1 MKTLVQLFTVLL
13 VGLTTVTAAEK
24 IDSATQV
31 EDIITTRY
39 RYAQPIQF
47 VERGVEFLIFPDG
60 SFDFNTNVRS
70 NHYDDYDVYYRRS
83 NTRRGS
89 INGTFGAPGTR
100 VKFSKSRRNG
110 GVIIKHDYD
119 GKVRRIGNVF
129 INYNRRGQ
137 VKRIGSLYLSYNRAR
152 FVRQIGGLHL
162 RYNRRGHIISTTG
175 YVNFNNQGCGFCGVT
190 GCSTN
195 HYGDHS
201 NHGNHHNDDYDNDWN
216 DNDSGNDDIYYYRNG
231 KKTKKSKR

>member
-13 VGLTTVTAAEK
+13 VGLTTVSAAEK
-24 IDSATQV
+24 IDTATQG

-60 SFDFNTNVRS
+60 SFDFNTDITS
-70 NHYDDYDVYYRRS
+70 NHYDDYDVYYRR
-83 NTRRGS
+83 NKTRRGS

-100 VKFSKSRRNG
+100 VKFSKSRRNR
-110 GVIIKHDYD
+110 GVIIKHDYN
-119 GKVRRIGNVF
+119 GRVRRIGNVF
-129 INYNRRGQ
+129 INYNRTGQ
-137 VKRIGSLYLSYNRAR
+137 VKRIGSVYVSYNRACL
-152 FVRQIGGLHL
+152 VRQIGGLHI
-162 RYNRRGHIISTTG
+162 RYNRRGHIIATTG

-195 HYGDHS
+195 HHD
-201 NHGNHHNDDYDNDWN
+201 NHHDQDDHYDNDW
-216 DNDSGNDDIYYYRNG
+216 DDDYGNDDDNYYYKSG
-231 KKTKKSKR
+231 KKKE